1 MPNKLESEL
10 RAVQH
15 SIAEIKRQLKDTD
28 SKTKAEY
35 LENVLEQF
43 YQEEETLLMEIKRLG
58 GI

>member
-28 SKTKAEY
+28 NKTKAEY
-35 LENVLEQF
+35 LENVLKQF

>member
-43 YQEEETLLMEIKRLG
+43 YQEEETLLMEIERLG